1 MKVVPSAG
9 PQPVSTLQAKTPT
22 QSSARDRAMAIL
34 TQAPT
39 AAEPTQVQAQST
51 PVANP
56 NNISPEEMGAIKAPQ
71 VTEETTQV
79 EEETTQVEAAPA
91 PTEAEI
97 QANKRF
103 TMLAKQ
109 EKALRAKELALK
121 QREAALEAQANKF
134 KEQPAFDES
143 KYIAKDRFKQDPLSI
158 MAETGLSY
166 EELTNMILNQP
177 NRDPRVDAEFNSMKQ
192 QIEELKRQNEEAR
205 KAAEDQQTQA
215 YQTAVKQIES
225 DVKALIKQDP
235 SYEAIRTAGAYKDVV
250 ELIEQTYQKDGVLL
264 SNEEA
269 CQLVEE
275 YLVEEYT
282 KLTNID
288 KIKKRLVAASAK
300 PEQATS
306 AKTNSESN
314 QPQQTSMKTL
324 TNSIGSTRK
333 LSSRERAILAFNGE
347 NKK

>member
-9 PQPVSTLQAKTPT
+9 PQPVSTLQPKTTT
-22 QSSARDRAMAIL
+22 QSGARDRAMAIL

-39 AAEPTQVQAQST
+39 APAPTQTHSHGA

-56 NNISPEEMGAIKAPQ
+56 NNISPEEMGAIHAPQ
-71 VTEETTQV
+71 TEEREEAHTTEETTQV
-79 EEETTQVEAAPA
+79 ETKPE
-91 PTEAEI
+91 PTEAEV

-103 TMLAKQ
+103 MTLARQ

-121 QREAALEAQANKF
+121 QRETELEAQANKY
-134 KEQPAFDES
+134 KEQPKFDES
-143 KYIAKDRFKQDPLSI
+143 KYIAKDRFKQDPLAI

-177 NRDPRVDAEFNSMKQ
+177 NSDPRVTAEFNSLKQ
-192 QIEELKRQNEEAR
+192 QIEELKQQNEQAK
-205 KAAEDQQTQA
+205 KAVEEQQTQA
-215 YQTAVKQIES
+215 YQAAVKQIAT
-225 DVKALIKQDP
+225 DVKNLVKSDP

-288 KIKKRLVAASAK
+288 KIKKRLVSATAK
-300 PEQATS
+300 SEQAPS

-324 TNSIGSTRK
+324 TNNIGSTRK

-347 NKK
+347 KK